1 MRRPMLAMIVLAV
14 VAAPA
19 LAQLGT
25 PVKSGQASFT
35 LGAAALTW
43 TQATGDLTDS
53 SGLKGVTVTF
63 ADAAKP
69 DGDRLTISV
78 MVKGPGAVDL
88 NQPMGYGIVFRTGG
102 NSFRYIK
109 GKSQCSLTLMS
120 VTGDLVEGTA
130 TCPVLNQ
137 ETGSAT
143 LALTDLR
150 FSAATK

>member
-1 MRRPMLAMIVLAV
+1 
-14 VAAPA
+14 
-19 LAQLGT
+19 
-25 PVKSGQASFT
+25 
-35 LGAAALTW
+35 
-43 TQATGDLTDS
+43 
-53 SGLKGVTVTF
+53 
-63 ADAAKP
+63 
-69 DGDRLTISV
+69 

-88 NQPMGYGIVFRTGG
+88 NQPTGYGIVFRTGG
-102 NSFRYIK
+102 NSVRYIK

-120 VTGDLVEGTA
+120 VTGDVVEGTA